1 MKREHST
8 EARIVRFPAKGRPS
22 VRGAAARKLQE
33 PWNPMRYIIRK
44 IKGVPLFRKW
54 SQLDRN
60 LLIAAGAVLL
70 LLAQVILAISEA
82 AH

>member
-8 EARIVRFPAKGRPS
+8 EARIVRLPVKGRPS
-22 VRGAAARKLQE
+22 VRDAAAR
-33 PWNPMRYIIRK
+33 NPARCVIRQ
-44 IKGVPLFRKW
+44 IREVPLFRKW

-70 LLAQVILAISEA
+70 LLVQVILAISEA